1 MIRPLRL
8 VLYSFFL
15 LSFSLLAQSQSLPI
29 FRAGTDVVAVPV
41 TVTDRAGR
49 FVSGLAADQFELTD
63 AGERRAITQFT
74 TERVPVSLGI
84 LLDIS
89 GSMATDPKARAADDA
104 RWADTRRAL
113 DLLVQ
118 RLDPRD
124 EVFFAAFADKVW
136 LAVPWTRDHQQ
147 VPRAFNT
154 LKPNGYTAMF
164 DAVKLIAPA
173 FQRAEQ
179 SRKVLLVITDGR
191 DSLVPRLRGNPP
203 PVSRPSSRA
212 EQVQIEVY
220 TRQKALRDLAIGAAQ
235 RAVTNSGAAVYAIG
249 MGTGKGAYVDLENL
263 ELLTANSGGYVED
276 ITDPAEISAAVA
288 RVFDE
293 LESQYVLA
301 FEPAHADGKYHEIS
315 VTHKNR
321 DLHVRARAG
330 YTAGGNRKQKAES
343 TKEESRVAI
352 LTFRSSFFRFSFHC
366 LCLAFTGKVTHRENP
381 CT

>member
-1 MIRPLRL
+1 MFNDIAARL
-8 VLYSFFL
+8 LAAALFSFFAL
-15 LSFSLLAQSQSLPI
+15 PFSLFAQSLPV
-29 FRAGTDVVAVPV
+29 FRASADVVAVPV

-113 DLLVQ
+113 ELLVE

-154 LKPNGYTAMF
+154 LKPSGYTAMF

-191 DSLVPRLRGNPP
+191 DSLVPRLRGSPP
-203 PVSRPSSRA
+203 AVSRPSSRE
-212 EQVQIEVY
+212 EQVQIEIY

-235 RAVTNSGAAVYAIG
+235 RAVTSSGAAVYAIG

-263 ELLTANSGGYVED
+263 ELLTAIPGGYVED
-276 ITDPAEISAAVA
+276 INDPAEISAAVA

-293 LESQYVLA
+293 LQSQYVLA

-315 VTHKNR
+315 VTHTNR

-330 YTAGGNRKQKAES
+330 YTAAEI
-343 TKEESRVAI
+343 ESR
-352 LTFRSSFFRFSFHC
+352 
-366 LCLAFTGKVTHRENP
+366 K
-381 CT
+381 

>member
-1 MIRPLRL
+1 MSRPAHTRL
-8 VLYSFFL
+8 LAAVLFSFFL
-15 LSFSLLAQSQSLPI
+15 LPLSLLAQALPV
-29 FRAGTDVVAVPV
+29 FRATTDVVAVPV

-49 FVSGLAADQFELTD
+49 FVSGLTVDQFELTD

-113 DLLVQ
+113 ELLVQ

-124 EVFFAAFADKVW
+124 QVLFAAFADKVW
-136 LAVPWTRDHQQ
+136 LAVPWTRDHAQ

-154 LKPNGYTAMF
+154 LKPSGFTAMF
-164 DAVKLIAPA
+164 DAVKLISPA
-173 FQRAEQ
+173 FQRAEYG
-179 SRKVLLVITDGR
+179 RKVLLVITDGR
-191 DSLVPRLRGNPP
+191 DSLVPKIRGNPP
-203 PVSRPSSRA
+203 PVFRGGTR
-212 EQVQIEVY
+212 EQQVQAEIY
-220 TRQKALRDLAIGAAQ
+220 SRQKTLRDVAIGATQ

-276 ITDPAEISAAVA
+276 ITDPAEITAAVA

-293 LESQYVLA
+293 LQSQYVLA
-301 FEPAHADGKYHEIS
+301 FESARADGKYHEIS
-315 VTHKNR
+315 VTHRNR

-330 YTAGGNRKQKAES
+330 YTAAERRK
-343 TKEESRVAI
+343 
-352 LTFRSSFFRFSFHC
+352 
-366 LCLAFTGKVTHRENP
+366 
-381 CT
+381 